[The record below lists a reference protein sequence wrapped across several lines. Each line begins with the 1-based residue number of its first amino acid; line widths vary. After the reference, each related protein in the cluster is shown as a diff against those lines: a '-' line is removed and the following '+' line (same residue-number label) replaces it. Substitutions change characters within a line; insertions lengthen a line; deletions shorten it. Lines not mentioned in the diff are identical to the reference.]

1 MRLEFIIREGLKR
14 FDTLVLTGGL
24 GPTKD
29 DLTKQTV
36 AKVLNKNLVTNEE
49 ALNYIEDFFKEQGQ
63 EMTPNN
69 KQQALVVEGAKV
81 LKIIMVWLQVCLLK
95 WIIKSNSVTWS
106 SE

>member
-1 MRLEFIIREGLKR
+1 M
-14 FDTLVLTGGL
+14 LTGGL

-95 WIIKSNSVTWS
+95 WIIKK
-106 SE
+106 

>member
-1 MRLEFIIREGLKR
+1 M
-14 FDTLVLTGGL
+14 LTGGL

-69 KQQALVVEGAKV
+69 KQQALVIEGAKV
-81 LKIIMVWLQVCLLK
+81 LKIIMVWLQACLSK
-95 WIIKSNSVTWS
+95 
-106 SE
+106 